1 MCKRMVLLVAF
12 YLLAAPLN
20 IVLAASGDVA
30 SAPGKICPILVG
42 NEIPQIVL
50 EDIDGKRFEL
60 AKAIRN
66 KPTVLIYF
74 RGGW

>member
-1 MCKRMVLLVAF
+1 MCMRIVLLITF
-12 YLLAAPLN
+12 SLLAAPLN

-30 SAPGKICPILVG
+30 GAPGEICPILVG
-42 NEIPQIVL
+42 NKVPQIIL
-50 EDIDGKRFEL
+50 EDLDGNLFEL
-60 AKAIRN
+60 EQAISN